1 MTTLTPTFDSPTT
14 SWPKTMLVNL
24 RLCGRRQYAL
34 VQCLRGLS
42 YFHQGV
48 YSQAIRF
55 FNQTLALIETTAPVP
70 LLEAITLGYMG
81 QAYAVQSQYWFALA
95 CYDAALDVCHS
106 QDSPALRYCQMNLLG
121 WLADLCLCC
130 GYRELANTYAAE
142 ALQLKKTIS
151 TGGILDK
158 PAPYSVFPA
167 GESLPKTLP
176 GFDCLDAP
184 AFRGQSK
191 SGMVLA
197 GDV

>member
-34 VQCLRGLS
+34 VHCLRVLS
-42 YFHQGV
+42 YFRQGA

-55 FNQTLALIETTAPVP
+55 FNQTLALIETTTPVP

-95 CYDAALDVCHS
+95 CYEAALDVCHS
-106 QDSPALRYCQMNLLG
+106 QNSPEICYCQMKLLG

-142 ALQLKKTIS
+142 ALQLKQMMAPDHTP
-151 TGGILDK
+151 DK
-158 PAPYSVFPA
+158 PAPCSAFPV
-167 GESLPKTLP
+167 GGSLPKALP
-176 GFDCLDAP
+176 EFDYSDAP
-184 AFRGQSK
+184 AFRGPSK
-191 SGMVLA
+191 SDMTLA
-197 GDV
+197 VDV